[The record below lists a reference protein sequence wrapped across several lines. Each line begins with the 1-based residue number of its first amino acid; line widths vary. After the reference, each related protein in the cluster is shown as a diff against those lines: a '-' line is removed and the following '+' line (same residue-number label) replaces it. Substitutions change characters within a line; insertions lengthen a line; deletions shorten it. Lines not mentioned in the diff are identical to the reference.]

1 MGRVPSKS
9 NRGKSNL
16 VRIVG
21 GSQRGRK
28 IAFPDLPGLRPSGDR
43 VRETLFNWLQPLLPG
58 AVCLD
63 LFAGSGVLGFEAA
76 SRGASRVVLVE
87 RAAVAVEQLRQSSD
101 LLGMEGQVEIEQ
113 ADSMV
118 WLQGEAQPFDVIFL
132 DPPFGG
138 DLLGECCRLLHQGG
152 WLRPGARIYLEMD
165 ASDTLPDL
173 PDSWRLLREKRAG
186 HVAFFLYTCGDI

>member
-58 AVCLD
+58 AACLD

-76 SRGASRVVLVE
+76 SRGASRVVLIE
-87 RAAVAVEQLRQSSD
+87 KSAVAVEQLRQSME

-113 ADSMV
+113 ADSTV
-118 WLQGEAQPFDVIFL
+118 WLQGEAQPFNIVFL

-138 DLLGECCRLLHQGG
+138 DLLGECCRLLQQGG
-152 WLRPGARIYLEMD
+152 WLQSGARIYLEMD
-165 ASDTLPDL
+165 ATDTLPEL
-173 PDSWRLLREKRAG
+173 PDSWSLLRQKRAG
-186 HVAFFLYTCGDI
+186 QVAFFLYTCGDL